1 MSSTQDVLFS
11 LKNKTITLGW
21 DVVVAYDRN
30 KVNQLF
36 EQQYVEKVFNNEDF
50 GVVNESIKSGL
61 NTISLNNIKFGPPKI
76 SFENSKIEES
86 IAKAKINFISGTI
99 VTQESGGRVISREI
113 ITPALGYSLELS
125 VLLEQA
131 KGTVDKENLVQVN
144 FEKSTLLDIQG
155 INNPPLELMEYFRTW
170 LKNNAVIYTLGV
182 LNLDGAGILTPEE
195 FRIRTQPAPG
205 ATLKAANNYG
215 EGAVLLFIATKYT
228 SKPGEL
234 PNNSYPY
241 LLPDEHSCAVVLS
254 SRVLFE
260 NYFLKPFK
268 NSLKGATVAL
278 GRSSISNDAAYL
290 IKVSGKYNTD
300 ETYKQNIATRLGLTS
315 IKGSLYAAS
324 NDGKD
329 GSYPGDGE
337 QYSEST
343 AKIDL
348 SGFTIEAS
356 VDRLLFGWGKDH
368 NFSPLIATSLFS
380 TWTGGAQWDYRSYDA
395 DFKVLNTN
403 PHATLEVSDDL
414 SVSFNY
420 DDVNYNVN
428 YSDDF
433 IHDWWYTE
441 GFKPLADE
449 ISRRVPEAL
458 TKGLTPNLSD
468 VDLFIAANLLFPN
481 ENAFIAKKAYVPGDL
496 VIFGDINPKKTAFKI
511 SPVESVVA
519 VKESIQFKTEPATS
533 ARWSVTPVLGSI
545 DAKGVYQAPTIFDV
559 DDMVAK
565 VTAEDNSGNSASAII
580 TLVPA
585 PVLISPALNLI
596 VEEKSG
602 SAAPVQLKA
611 VFSGETQSVKWSLS
625 EAIGSIDD
633 SGRYTPP
640 ATFSKG
646 MKFIDDIVTTE
657 KGNSS
662 KAQLLLQSK
671 NAKIEYNIVPPMVKA
686 LKAGQSQIF
695 ETVAIDDLVIVDSW
709 VAYPAVGTF
718 SQQEEIELDDGSYL
732 CKVTWTAPTNISE
745 NQAVYIQANAST
757 PLRSGYSM
765 VELVGK

>member
-36 EQQYVEKVFNNEDF
+36 EQQYVEKVFNNQGF
-50 GVVNESIKSGL
+50 GVINESIKSGL

-76 SFENSKIEES
+76 SFENSKVEDS
-86 IAKAKINFISGTI
+86 VAKAKINFISGTI
-99 VTQESGGRVISREI
+99 ITQEANGRVVSREV
-113 ITPALGYSLELS
+113 ITPTLGYSLELS
-125 VLLEQA
+125 ILLEQA
-131 KGTVDKENLVQVN
+131 KGTVNKESLVQVN
-144 FEKSTLLDIQG
+144 FEKSSLLDIQG
-155 INNPPLELMEYFRTW
+155 INNPPLEVMEYFRTW
-170 LKNNAVIYTLGV
+170 LKNNAVSYTLGV
-182 LNLDGAGILTPEE
+182 LNLDGAGILTPQE

-205 ATLKAANNYG
+205 ATLKAAKNYG
-215 EGAVLLFIATKYT
+215 DGAVLLFITTKYS
-228 SKPGEL
+228 SKLGEL
-234 PNNSYPY
+234 PTNGYPY

-260 NYFLKPFK
+260 HYFLTPFK
-268 NSLKGATVAL
+268 KSLKGATVAL
-278 GRSSISNDAAYL
+278 GRSSISSDASYL
-290 IKVSGKYNTD
+290 IKVSGKYDTD
-300 ETYKQNIATRLGLTS
+300 DSYKKHIETSLGLTHVR
-315 IKGSLYAAS
+315 GDLYAAL
-324 NDGKD
+324 NDGHD
-329 GSYPGDGE
+329 GTDTNKGK
-337 QYSEST
+337 QYSETT
-343 AKIDL
+343 AKVDL
-348 SGFTIEAS
+348 SGFTIEAD
-356 VDRLLFGWGKDH
+356 VDKLLFGWGRDH

-380 TWTGGAQWDYRSYDA
+380 SWMGGRQWSYRAYDA
-395 DFKVLNTN
+395 KFKVLNTDA
-403 PHATLEVSDDL
+403 HATLEVSDDL

-420 DDVNYNVN
+420 ADVNYKVT

-433 IHDWWYTE
+433 IKDWWYEE

-449 ISRRVPEAL
+449 IARRVPEAL
-458 TKGLTPNLSD
+458 KKGLTPNLSD
-468 VDLFIAANLLFPN
+468 IDLFLAANLLFPN

-496 VIFGDINPKKTAFKI
+496 VIFGDVNSKKTAFKI
-511 SPVESVVA
+511 SPVEPVVA
-519 VKESIQFKTEPATS
+519 VKGSVQFKTEPATS
-533 ARWSVTPVLGSI
+533 AKWSVTPALGSI
-545 DAKGVYQAPTIFDV
+545 DAKGVYQAPALFDI
-559 DDMVAK
+559 DNMVAK
-565 VTAEDNSGNSASAII
+565 VTAEDNGGNSASAVI

-602 SAAPVQLKA
+602 DTAPVQLKA

-625 EAIGSIDD
+625 EKIGSIDN

-640 ATFSKG
+640 ATFNKG

-657 KGNSS
+657 KGSS
-662 KAQLLLQSK
+662 YKAQLLLQSK
-671 NAKIEYNIVPPMVKA
+671 NAKVEYNIVPPMVKA
-686 LKAGQSQIF
+686 LKAGQSQTF

-718 SQQEEIELDDGSYL
+718 SQQEEIEQEDGTYL
-732 CKVTWTAPTNISE
+732 CKVTWTAPANISE

-757 PLRSGYSM
+757 PLRSGYAL